1 MSEVRRRAS
10 YRGSGRGLLI
20 AGLLLAVGCGGEKS
34 PTGPSP
40 TATGISVT
48 QRSESTVYIGKQVQF
63 DATVTLSDG
72 SSQPAA
78 NATWNSDAPS
88 VATVSPT
95 GLGRGVAAG
104 AATISAEIDSGEH
117 GSVRIRVYPEFQGT
131 WTGSWQATGCTASG
145 GPLWIELCTLLQR
158 NPSDARSQVTLVLT
172 QNGGLVDG
180 TVDLG
185 DVAGGSE
192 QHREPFDVSSGEVSE
207 DGTLRLALQ
216 PVTRIDRQQEL
227 QVAVP
232 AWEARADTP
241 GRMTGRIQVELS
253 TEEGSDLEE
262 PGGALVIDGSLMA
275 TKR

>member
-1 MSEVRRRAS
+1 M
-10 YRGSGRGLLI
+10 
-20 AGLLLAVGCGGEKS
+20 
-34 PTGPSP
+34 
-40 TATGISVT
+40 
-48 QRSESTVYIGKQVQF
+48 
-63 DATVTLSDG
+63 
-72 SSQPAA
+72 
-78 NATWNSDAPS
+78 
-88 VATVSPT
+88 
-95 GLGRGVAAG
+95 
-104 AATISAEIDSGEH
+104 
-117 GSVRIRVYPEFQGT
+117 
-131 WTGSWQATGCTASG
+131 
-145 GPLWIELCTLLQR
+145 
-158 NPSDARSQVTLVLT
+158 TLVLT